1 MVTQIKRRSVDAG
14 VERRLSSR
22 LRAPCGHLPPCG
34 CPAASGY
41 SGNTS
46 CCIRCPF
53 EVCVFDSDSHE
64 TQKSLTVLK
73 AETVAFMYIEG
84 VPIHHIA
91 DRLGISP
98 RNTYKLHSIY
108 RNSNGN

>member
-1 MVTQIKRRSVDAG
+1 MVTQTRERHSG
-14 VERRLSSR
+14 VEQRLNSS

-41 SGNTS
+41 IGNTS

-53 EVCVFDSDSHE
+53 EDCVFDSNNHN

-91 DRLGISP
+91 DRLGMSP
-98 RNTYKLHSIY
+98 RNAYKLYSVY
-108 RNSNGN
+108 RSSNGN